1 MIRYKTTLDKTL
13 LSSSFTIPAF
23 TIIKPIRI
31 IMKSSTI
38 CSIRSILICTK
49 IISCCKN
56 FVYSG
61 YNSLTLIIS
70 CAYAHDKPAADTYA
84 HSRGYKSHSS
94 YTIILRYYDI
104 SFVAN
109 TNQFV
114 IYSICIYKYLHF
126 LLKSAFY

>member
-70 CAYAHDKPAADTYA
+70 CVNTYPIGFIYATALALIRSIA
-84 HSRGYKSHSS
+84 
-94 YTIILRYYDI
+94 ILIPIVSLPLRNFTTNSPYDGI
-104 SFVAN
+104 WGIPYIPRTVHICRFVFA
-109 TNQFV
+109 
-114 IYSICIYKYLHF
+114 
-126 LLKSAFY
+126 